1 MIHIPLH
8 SWFIHNEDIR
18 PNTEFKPPR
27 KTGGVYEVIRV
38 AEGVPLFLEEHLERF
53 FNSARLAG
61 TVIRFSGDEISGLLT
76 QLIRRNEVAE
86 GNILLL
92 CKRNLKAFFIQHKY
106 PESRW
111 YISGVPCG
119 LLKAERKNP
128 NAKVF
133 QTNVRQ
139 MADDLIQKKG
149 LYEVLLVDHHENITE
164 GSRSNVFFVS
174 GDKLLTPPGYEV
186 LLGITRQRTIQLA
199 KDAGIPVAEVD
210 IALKDL
216 PSLQAAFITGTSP
229 KILPVSQI
237 GNCSFDP
244 MNPVVQELRV
254 AYNRLIDDYIASHR
268 QL

>member
-8 SWFIHNEDIR
+8 SWFVHNDDIR
-18 PNTEFKPPR
+18 PNIEFKPPR

-38 AEGVPLFLEEHLERF
+38 DEGVPLFLEEHLERF

-61 TVIRFSGDEISGLLT
+61 TVIRYTGDEIADLLI
-76 QLIRRNEVAE
+76 QLIHRNEVVE

-92 CKRNLKAFFIQHKY
+92 CKKNLKAFFIQHKY
-106 PESRW
+106 PEDQW
-111 YISGVPCG
+111 YTSGVSCG

-133 QTNVRQ
+133 LTSVRQ
-139 MADDLIQKKG
+139 MADDLMQKEG

-174 GDKLLTPPGYEV
+174 GEKLLTPPGYEV

-199 KDAGIPVAEVD
+199 KHAGIPVAEEDV
-210 IALKDL
+210 ALKDL
-216 PSLQAAFITGTSP
+216 QGLQAAFITGTSP

-237 GNCSFDP
+237 GTCRFNP
-244 MNPVVQELRV
+244 MNSVVQELRK
-254 AYNRLIDDYIASHR
+254 AYDKLIDDYIAVKR
-268 QL
+268 TL

>member
-1 MIHIPLH
+1 MIHLPLH
-8 SWFIHNEDIR
+8 SWYVHNDGLR
-18 PNTEFKPPR
+18 PNIEFKPPR

-61 TVIRFSGDEISGLLT
+61 TVIRFSVDEISGQLT

-119 LLKAERKNP
+119 LLKAERNNP

-139 MADDLIQKKG
+139 MADDLMQSEG
-149 LYEVLLVDHHENITE
+149 WYEVLLVDHSENITE

-174 GDKLLTPPGYEV
+174 GDKLLTPPGFEV
-186 LLGITRQRTIQLA
+186 LIGITRQRTIQLA
-199 KDAGIPVAEVD
+199 KDAGIPVAEED
-210 IALKDL
+210 IALKDI
-216 PSLQAAFITGTSP
+216 PAMQAAFITGTSP
-229 KILPVSQI
+229 KILPVSQV
-237 GNCSFDP
+237 GTCSFDP
-244 MNPVVQELRV
+244 MNPVVQALRI
-254 AYNRLIDDYIASHR
+254 AYDQLIDNYIASHR